1 MKGNVMGIELK
12 KTSGAESALVARR
25 AASILIEK
33 KAKDVSMYEVG
44 KEHPITDFY
53 INVTGRSLSHVGSL
67 ADELSDKLS
76 EEGISPM
83 SIEGRRGDGWILVD
97 YGDVIVN
104 VFDKESREFYNL
116 DRLMPEKTIVDISDI
131 ISEVD
136 KKLNIN
142 NTEG

>member
-1 MKGNVMGIELK
+1 MGIELK
-12 KTSGAESALVARR
+12 KNSGADSTFVARR
-25 AASILIEK
+25 AASVLIEK

-76 EEGISPM
+76 EDGISPM
-83 SIEGRRGDGWILVD
+83 NIEGRRGDGWILVD

-116 DRLMPEKTIVDISDI
+116 DRLMPEKSVVDISDI
-131 ISEVD
+131 IIEVD